1 MDFIL
6 NFIYEFGLEFGLE
19 FLFSALAAL
28 GFAMVFNVPKH
39 ALIYCFFGGA
49 IAHTTR
55 EFFIVFGFA
64 IELSTFFSATIV
76 GIIALYFSRRNFI
89 PRPVYT
95 VASIIPLIPGTYA
108 FAAMIALVDMNT
120 HGVNQEMINLFIE
133 NFLKSISILGAI
145 SFGIALPS
153 LYFLRYNRPII

>member
-1 MDFIL
+1 MEIF
-6 NFIYEFGLEFGLE
+6 LEFGLK
-19 FLFSALAAL
+19 FIFAAFAAL
-28 GFAMVFNVPKH
+28 GFALVFNVPKH

-49 IAHTTR
+49 ISHTTK
-55 EFFIVFGFA
+55 EVFLGFGFS

-76 GIIALYFSRRNFI
+76 GIIALYFSRKNFI

-95 VASIIPLIPGTYA
+95 VASIIPLIPGTFA
-108 FAAMIALVDMNT
+108 FSAMISLVDMNT
-120 HGVNQEMINLFIE
+120 HGVTPEMINIFIE

-145 SFGIALPS
+145 SFGIAIPS